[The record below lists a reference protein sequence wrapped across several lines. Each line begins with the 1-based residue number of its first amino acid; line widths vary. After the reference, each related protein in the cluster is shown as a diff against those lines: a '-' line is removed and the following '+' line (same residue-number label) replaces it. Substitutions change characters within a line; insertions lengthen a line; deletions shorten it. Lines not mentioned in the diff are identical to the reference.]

1 MKFVKSIIKIQLF
14 FLLVFLLLFTNCK
27 KNDNLVPYVYV
38 NFYVSLS
45 YPQFSSL
52 TSVGGW
58 VYVTG
63 GYKGIV
69 IYRNAIDEFCAYDR
83 ACPYKPTDACERI
96 SVEANGIT
104 AIDSCCG
111 SRFLLIDGS
120 VVKGPAKI
128 SLKTYQTFFSGTT
141 LQVTN

>member
-1 MKFVKSIIKIQLF
+1 MKFINRFFKIQTFLF
-14 FLLVFLLLFTNCK
+14 IIFLLLFSNCK
-27 KNDNLVPYVYV
+27 KNDNAVPYVYV

-45 YPQFSSL
+45 SPQFSSL

-63 GYKGIV
+63 GVKGIV
-69 IYRNAIDEFCAYDR
+69 IYRNSIEEFCAFDR
-83 ACPYKPTDACERI
+83 ACTNKPAVERVN
-96 SVEANGIT
+96 VEPNGIT
-104 AIDSCCG
+104 AIDSVCG

-120 VVKGPAKI
+120 VVNGPARI
-128 SLKTYQTFFSGTT
+128 SLTRYKTYFTGTT